1 MSVSRHR
8 QPSLSTE
15 AWTPER
21 LEALTG
27 LWLSGVSATK
37 IAERLGGVSRSAV
50 LSKIFRLGLGRP
62 APAAPRPK
70 RPKVKPVR
78 KSRARPRPAATAA
91 PQAPQAPER
100 REVPRLARGVRPL
113 IIAANGNIYV
123 APPPAP
129 LPPLRVVEA
138 TNPKP
143 LLELGRRECHHPIND
158 GDDPRHGWLYCG
170 QAVTGKGDY
179 CARCRTIL
187 FDLERTADAAA
198 RAGAKRD
205 ARALGAT
212 RRVGRGDSV
221 WLR

>member
-1 MSVSRHR
+1 MSASRHR

-21 LEALTG
+21 LEALTT
-27 LWLSGVSATK
+27 LWAGGMSATR
-37 IAERLGGVSRSAV
+37 IAETLGGISRSAV
-50 LSKIFRLGLGRP
+50 LSKIHRLGIGRP

-70 RPKVKPVR
+70 RPKVKRVR
-78 KSRARPRPAATAA
+78 KSRARPAVWV
-91 PQAPQAPER
+91 PQPDPDER
-100 REVPRLARGVRPL
+100 REVPVLSRGVRPL

-138 TNPKP
+138 PNAKP
-143 LLELGRRECHHPIND
+143 LLDLKPRDCRHPIND
-158 GDDPRHGWLYCG
+158 GDHPRHGWLYC
-170 QAVTGKGDY
+170 AEPVTGKGEY

-187 FDLERTADAAA
+187 FDAERTAEAAA
-198 RAGAKRD
+198 RAGATGRPKGV
-205 ARALGAT
+205 GAT
-212 RRVGRGDSV
+212 RRPGRGDSV